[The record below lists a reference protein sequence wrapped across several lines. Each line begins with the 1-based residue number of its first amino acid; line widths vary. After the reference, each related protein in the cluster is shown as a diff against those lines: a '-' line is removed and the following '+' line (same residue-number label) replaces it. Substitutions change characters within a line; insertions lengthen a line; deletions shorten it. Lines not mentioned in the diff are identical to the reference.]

1 MGGVH
6 RARDSR
12 LKHDVAIVSA
22 AQFSER
28 FEREA
33 RAVAALN
40 DPTSSHFNDVA
51 PNPTSSWLF
60 HPGTC
65 SLKGPCRSIGL

>member
-12 LKHDVAIVSA
+12 LKRDVAIVSA
-22 AQFSER
+22 VQFSER

-40 DPTSSHFNDVA
+40 HPTSSHLMTRV
-51 PNPTSSWLF
+51 PTLPRHGYF
-60 HPGTC
+60 IPGTC
-65 SLKGPCRSIGL
+65 SLKGPCCSIGL